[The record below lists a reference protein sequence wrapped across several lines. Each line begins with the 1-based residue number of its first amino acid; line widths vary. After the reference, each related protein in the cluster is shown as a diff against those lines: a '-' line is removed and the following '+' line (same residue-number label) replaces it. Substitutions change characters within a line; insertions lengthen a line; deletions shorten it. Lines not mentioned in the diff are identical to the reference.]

1 MNKLPID
8 VRGLD
13 VRLPQDLKDW
23 RPAFPEP
30 REATQT
36 APIGERKA
44 RIAVV
49 AALCAVFAGWLVI
62 PPMVEK
68 RAEHTPLVQPAAE
81 RVHCDESRP
90 GRQVVRVV
98 IYDAEHRPLSTHC
111 LAVRAPRY
119 VRSSVE
125 VTQ

>member
-30 REATQT
+30 QEPTPT

-49 AALCAVFAGWLVI
+49 AALCAVVAGWLAV
-62 PPMVEK
+62 PPAVEQQIV
-68 RAEHTPLVQPAAE
+68 EQPQAM
-81 RVHCDESRP
+81 RTDCSSTGP
-90 GRQVVRVV
+90 GKMYRQVL
-98 IYDAEHRPLSTHC
+98 YDDANRPVMTQC
-111 LAVRAPRY
+111 FRVRAASYATPRLE
-119 VRSSVE
+119 VR
-125 VTQ
+125 

>member
-1 MNKLPID
+1 MHKLPQD
-8 VRGLD
+8 ARGLD

-23 RPAFPEP
+23 KPGQPPRHEP
-30 REATQT
+30 TPT
-36 APIGERKA
+36 ARLGERKA
-44 RIAVV
+44 RIVV
-49 AALCAVFAGWLVI
+49 TAALCAVLAGWLVI
-62 PPMVEK
+62 PPMVEQ

-98 IYDAEHRPLSTHC
+98 LYDMEHRPLSTHC
-111 LAVRAPRY
+111 LALRGPAY
-119 VRSSVE
+119 VRTRVE